1 MNVLYEESGEL
12 KVGSIVTKQEANLQV
27 DAQYGKRIKL
37 KLSSVVLEFEGDM
50 VLFLGEV
57 QKMAADIDMPLLW
70 ECVGEEEF
78 EATLA
83 AKEYFGGSPSKI
95 QLGAATQALMSAPIY
110 FHKKGRNQ
118 FKAAPA
124 DILQT
129 ALATQARKK
138 AEENKMLIWVAQLET
153 GQLPEEVKADFM
165 SILWQPDKQSL
176 TYKAVSLAAKN
187 LGITPLKLAVQV
199 GGIQSVPDY
208 LLAGFAL
215 AHFPKGLGHGAVDLA
230 EMRQHWADL
239 PLAPAAAF
247 SIDDA
252 QTTEIDDAFSVQYLG
267 DVTRVG
273 VHIAA
278 PALGCAADGAVAS
291 LIFDRL
297 STVYFPGNKIT
308 MLPDAVVAN
317 FTLDEGKT
325 VPALSLYVDMNAAFE
340 PVAVET
346 KIERV
351 SMASNLRI
359 HALEVFLNEQTLAA
373 QEGVA
378 CGALVPDACP
388 HKNDLIYLWQAAT
401 AMELKRGKVDT
412 TRAPQIDYTFAI
424 VDEKVI
430 ITPRKRGAPI
440 DKLVAEWMIFA
451 NTTWGRLL
459 GEANIPALYRV
470 QTQGKVRMSTKPD
483 IHAGLGVPQYIWAT
497 SPLRRATDFV
507 NQHQLIA
514 MVTSITA
521 PFGQAGQA
529 NTNMLSVMRDFDL
542 TYSVYLAFQDTV
554 ERFWCLRWFS
564 QENVQEIDAI
574 VVKEGVVRLEGL
586 PLRENV
592 TGLPDVMAGTRVKL
606 AVVSIDELSNQ
617 LALRFVSTY
626 EVDAPLVA
634 SV

>member
-12 KVGSIVTKQEANLQV
+12 KVGSIVAKQEASLQL
-27 DAQYGKRIKL
+27 DTQHGKRIKL
-37 KLSSVVLEFEGDM
+37 KSSSVVLEFEGDKA
-50 VLFLGEV
+50 VFLDEV
-57 QKMAADIDMPLLW
+57 QKMAAEIDMPLLW
-70 ECVGEEEF
+70 ECVGEGEF
-78 EATLA
+78 DASLA
-83 AKEYFGGSPSKI
+83 AKEYFGGNPNKI
-95 QLGAATQALMSAPIY
+95 QLGATTHALMSAPIY

-138 AEENKMLIWVAQLET
+138 SDENKMLVWVEQLET
-153 GQLPEEVKADFM
+153 GQLPEVVKSDFM

-187 LGITPLKLAVQV
+187 LGITPLKLAVRV

-215 AHFPKGLGHGAVDLA
+215 AHFPKGLAHGSVDLN
-230 EMRQHWADL
+230 ELDHGWADL

-267 DVTRVG
+267 EITRVG
-273 VHIAA
+273 IHIAA
-278 PALGCAADGAVAS
+278 PALGCSADGTVANI
-291 LIFDRL
+291 IFDRL

-317 FTLDEGKT
+317 FTLDEGKI
-325 VPALSLYVDMNAAFE
+325 VPALSLYVDMDAAFE
-340 PVAVET
+340 PLAVET

-351 SMASNLRI
+351 KMASNLRI
-359 HALEVFLNEQTLAA
+359 HALEVFFNEETLAA
-373 QEGVA
+373 KNA
-378 CGALVPDACP
+378 LATGASVPQSCP
-388 HKNDLIYLWQAAT
+388 HKADLIYLWQAAT

-412 TRAPQIDYTFAI
+412 TRAPQIDYTFEI
-424 VDEKVI
+424 VDKKVI

-514 MVTSITA
+514 MVKSEIP
-521 PFGQAGQA
+521 PFGHIGQA

-592 TGLPDVMAGTRVKL
+592 TDLPDVMVGTRVKL
-606 AVVSIDELSNQ
+606 AVMSIDELSNQ
-617 LALRFVSTY
+617 LTLRFVLAY
-626 EVDAPLVA
+626 EVETPLVDF
-634 SV
+634 V